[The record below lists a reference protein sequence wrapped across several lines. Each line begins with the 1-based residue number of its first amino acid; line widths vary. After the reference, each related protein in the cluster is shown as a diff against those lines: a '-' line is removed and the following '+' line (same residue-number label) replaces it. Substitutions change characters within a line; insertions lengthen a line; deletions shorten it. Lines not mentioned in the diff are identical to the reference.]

1 MHRYEL
7 MDEQWNRLSCFFPAN
22 GRRGGQWKE
31 HRTVVNGVIWILS
44 SGAAWRDLPPRY
56 GPFQTV
62 HRRFLGWRRDGTWE
76 RILAALRLEA
86 DAQGLI
92 DWEQWN
98 ADSTSIRA
106 TRHAAGARKKGDR
119 NRRSLP
125 TTRWD

>member
-7 MDEQWNRLSCFFPAN
+7 TDEQWKRISGFFPAN
-22 GRRGGQWKE
+22 GRPGGQWKD
-31 HRTVVNGVIWILS
+31 HRAVVNGVLWILS

-62 HRRFLGWRRDGTWE
+62 HRRFLNWRRDGTWE

-119 NRRSLP
+119 NHKSLP
-125 TTRWD
+125 TTHWA

>member
-7 MDEQWNRLSCFFPAN
+7 TDEQWNRIADFFPAN
-22 GRRGGQWKE
+22 GRRGGQWKG
-31 HRTVVNGVIWILS
+31 HRAVVNGVLWILS
-44 SGAAWRDLPPRY
+44 SGAPWRDLPLRY

-62 HRRFLGWRRDGTWE
+62 HRRFLHWRRDGTWE

-86 DAQGLI
+86 DARGLI

-106 TRHAAGARKKGDR
+106 TRHAAGARTKR
-119 NRRSLP
+119 AHNPRSRR
-125 TTRWD
+125 TTHWV